1 MTNIHCS
8 YLYINVL
15 IQICTHIHY
24 SYSVSICKKKEK
36 NHWPYYWAFSVIFLR
51 KMLKDIGY
59 FLLTSVYFFSPIAGQ
74 RHLDNLD
81 SSLKKRLKQERKI

>member
-1 MTNIHCS
+1 
-8 YLYINVL
+8 
-15 IQICTHIHY
+15 
-24 SYSVSICKKKEK
+24 
-36 NHWPYYWAFSVIFLR
+36 
-51 KMLKDIGY
+51 MLKDIGY